1 MPNIETL
8 TDAKTGEVVYPQ
20 TLVEAISDADG
31 NPLTG
36 KLPTYINDSTIQS
49 IVSGHYVAER
59 VEEMI

>member
-59 VEEMI
+59 VE

>member
-36 KLPTYINDSTIQS
+36 KFPTYIDDSTIQS